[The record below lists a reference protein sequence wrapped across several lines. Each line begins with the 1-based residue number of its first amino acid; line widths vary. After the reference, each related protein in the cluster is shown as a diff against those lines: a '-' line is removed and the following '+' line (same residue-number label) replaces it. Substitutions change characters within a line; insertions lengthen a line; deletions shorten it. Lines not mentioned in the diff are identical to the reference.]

1 MKNLNIKIDFGYED
15 GSETTGEFVL
25 TVPYFSPALDV
36 VDILKKEH
44 EYLSKEDQENI
55 YALYGKVPETLLDYV
70 CEKYGWHWRNFG
82 FDIEMK
88 LDNKE
93 EEVYANR

>member
-1 MKNLNIKIDFGYED
+1 MKNLNIKIDFEYED

-25 TVPYFSPALDV
+25 TVPYDATELDV
-36 VDILKKEH
+36 VDILEH
-44 EYLSKEDQENI
+44 EHKYLSKEDEEDF
-55 YALYGKVPETLLDYV
+55 YALHGKVPETLLDYV
-70 CEKYGWHWRNFG
+70 CEKYGWYWRRFG

-93 EEVYANR
+93 ELV